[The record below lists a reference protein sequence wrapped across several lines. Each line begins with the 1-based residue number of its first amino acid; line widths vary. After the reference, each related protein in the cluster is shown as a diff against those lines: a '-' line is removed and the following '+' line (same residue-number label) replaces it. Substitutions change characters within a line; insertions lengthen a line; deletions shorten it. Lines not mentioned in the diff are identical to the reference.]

1 MGISLVIR
9 DTRRI
14 DFRQALLKNGRAK
27 VWGYRL
33 TTDTGNDRPLGAAF
47 VSAVCADINNSRAV
61 NHPYLRAIRDGDF
74 PDVHRALQDFAF
86 QYGLYNAQFVR
97 YMSAVAKN
105 LSTNQHKKILLANLA
120 EEQGNAHDIDLPPDI
135 QASIEGKSHARLYR
149 RFQTALGLR
158 NGALKATPECPGL
171 LWSQQFLA
179 LCKTNECVGVGAIG
193 IGTELIV
200 ASIYNQILDG
210 LKAHS
215 NLTMSQ
221 RVFFDL
227 HSICDDEHAAQM
239 LMITEGLAQDKKS
252 CEQIEFGVQ
261 SAIDLRSSFWDMMHK
276 RAQSLTKSDSHTA
289 ERLSAI
295 GHREGL

>member
-1 MGISLVIR
+1 MTLE
-9 DTRRI
+9 
-14 DFRQALLKNGRAK
+14 
-27 VWGYRL
+27 
-33 TTDTGNDRPLGAAF
+33 TGNNHPLGAAF
-47 VSAVCADINNSRAV
+47 VSAACSDVGKSDAV
-61 NHPYLRAIRDGDF
+61 SHPYLHAIRNGDF
-74 PDVHRALQDFAF
+74 PNMRLALQDFAF
-86 QYGLYNAQFVR
+86 QYGLYNARFVR
-97 YMSAVAKN
+97 YMSVVIDN
-105 LSTNQHKKILLANLA
+105 LSADEHKTILLANLA

-135 QASIEGKSHARLYR
+135 QASIDGKSHARLYR

-179 LCKTNECVGVGAIG
+179 LCKKNECVGVGAIG

-215 NLTMSQ
+215 DLTMTQ

-239 LMITEGLAQDKKS
+239 LLITEGLAQDKEA
-252 CEQIEFGVQ
+252 CDQIAFGIQ
-261 SAIDLRSSFWDMMHK
+261 SAIALRSTFWDAMYE
-276 RAQSLTKSDSHTA
+276 RAQGFPASDSHSP
-289 ERLSAI
+289 ERTSAV
-295 GHREGL
+295 GHQEGL